1 MASPAVTSS
10 RPAVA
15 VSPARKAWMR
25 FRRHQLAMLGLVMF
39 GLILFVSIL
48 APVFERYPPNQLA
61 LRETFEPPS
70 ATHYLGTD
78 RIGRD
83 IWSRTLHGGRVS
95 LAVGFAAAL
104 MAMSIG
110 VILGA
115 VSGYY
120 GGIVD
125 MVIMRFTDVIMT
137 FPQVVIILT
146 AATFVGPGITN
157 LVLLI
162 GLFGWMGTA
171 RLVRGQ
177 VLSLREEQFVK
188 AARSLGARD
197 VVIIF
202 KHIMPS
208 VIAPL
213 LASLTFAINGAVL
226 LEAGLSFLGVGIPLP
241 TASWGNMLET
251 ARSLDVLQD
260 GPWMWIPPAMM
271 ILLNVLSINFIGDG
285 LRDALDPKHI
295 I

>member
-39 GLILFVSIL
+39 GLILFVSIF

-61 LRETFEPPS
+61 LREKFEPPS

-104 MAMSIG
+104 MAISIG

-120 GGIVD
+120 GGTVD
-125 MVIMRFTDVIMT
+125 MIIMRFTDVMLT
-137 FPQVVIILT
+137 FPEVVMILT
-146 AATFVGPGITN
+146 VGTFVGQGIA
-157 LVLLI
+157 LLF
-162 GLFGWMGTA
+162 GLFGLWSGNVMLMFIAIFVYLAAQQEA
-171 RLVRGQ
+171 RQ
-177 VLSLREEQFVK
+177 VQIE
-188 AARSLGARD
+188 G
-197 VVIIF
+197 
-202 KHIMPS
+202 
-208 VIAPL
+208 
-213 LASLTFAINGAVL
+213 
-226 LEAGLSFLGVGIPLP
+226 
-241 TASWGNMLET
+241 
-251 ARSLDVLQD
+251 
-260 GPWMWIPPAMM
+260 
-271 ILLNVLSINFIGDG
+271 
-285 LRDALDPKHI
+285 
-295 I
+295 